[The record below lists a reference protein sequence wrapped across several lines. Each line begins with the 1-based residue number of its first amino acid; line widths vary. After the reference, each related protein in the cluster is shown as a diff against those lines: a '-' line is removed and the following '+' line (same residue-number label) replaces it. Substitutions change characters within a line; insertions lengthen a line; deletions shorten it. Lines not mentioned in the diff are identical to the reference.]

1 MFNEFNSNNLSKKEG
16 FLFSQSDRENT
27 FGSDIDKTYYKLF
40 KTIARIT
47 SLNWTEKGLLTGIM
61 SYTANSGEF
70 YMSNEKI
77 SEEFGMAT
85 RTVSRT
91 LSELLNKQYIKIYTK
106 RNKTTH
112 KVISRVIKANV
123 NHILKEHQ
131 ASIDEYELIEFT
143 NYNSNNK
150 VDNDSY
156 LEDI

>member
-1 MFNEFNSNNLSKKEG
+1 
-16 FLFSQSDRENT
+16 
-27 FGSDIDKTYYKLF
+27 
-40 KTIARIT
+40 
-47 SLNWTEKGLLTGIM
+47 M